1 MAAKQRN
8 RGLNAP
14 KDLDEA
20 GRDLWSSAQHQLRDQ
35 GAFLNTDASLLAQ
48 FVRSVRTA
56 AIAREQLSEEG
67 ITSTTRDGR
76 PAPHPCVKIAREA
89 ESDARAAAADLLL
102 TPASRRRA
110 GVGEPR
116 SIEDELSTLI
126 A

>member
-20 GRDLWSSAQHQLRDQ
+20 GRDLWSSAQHQLREQ
-35 GAFLNTDASLLAQ
+35 GWRDTDASLLAQ

-76 PAPHPCVKIAREA
+76 PTAHPCVKIAREA

>member
-1 MAAKQRN
+1 MVAKQRN

-14 KDLDEA
+14 KDLDQA
-20 GRDLWSSAQHQLRDQ
+20 GRDLWSSAQHQLREQ
-35 GAFLNTDASLLAQ
+35 GWRDTDASLLAQ

-56 AIAREQLSEEG
+56 AIAREQLSQEG

-76 PAPHPCVKIAREA
+76 PTAHPCVKIAREA

-116 SIEDELSTLI
+116 SVEDELSTLI
-126 A
+126 G